1 MRKKIISLLLILL
14 MTAGC
19 LPAAAEEPSGLTW
32 LVSALDIMKGDPDG
46 NFRLYDNVTR
56 AEFTK
61 IAIAASDYRN
71 AVAAGM
77 TVSPFY
83 DVSYSHWAAPYI
95 QLAVS
100 NKLVNGYEDSTF
112 RPENNVTY
120 EEAVTIFLKLL
131 GYTNDDF
138 GSSWPYGQVGLAN
151 NLKLTQGVGKNIGDV
166 LTRSDVMN
174 LVYNLLN
181 TKKKGSSEKYI
192 SVFDCEII
200 ENVTLIATTWQ
211 DPSINGG
218 KIYTSS
224 GTYDIDANFDTS
236 HVGEKGDIVL
246 KNKEDLLYFSPYSQN
261 VQSYSVT
268 GTIGS
273 DMVLDGKI
281 LNIDENLTTYYKSQ
295 KATYKDLV
303 ASAKSGY
310 TLKTYANSAGTV
322 EYAFLYAGG
331 SGSTEIDVNSLEQY
345 IVYSRLDNTVI
356 TYKNGTMSELNI
368 LDSDTAYKENQKSTF
383 GALKSSLSLG
393 DIIYVRR
400 DLNGEIEYVSI
411 EDGNVQG
418 PITVRGD
425 NWADSFR
432 ASSPTVTRDGEKSSL
447 SEIQPYDIA
456 YYAKDLNMVLA
467 YSKKI
472 TGIYEKATPNKDLPT
487 SVVVS
492 GVTYELEGVS
502 AFNALSSNG
511 SFKYGDTVTLLI
523 GKTGQIADVVSPS
536 VLDKDIYGYMT
547 ASGKKSFTNTNGET
561 YSSNYISLVAPD
573 GSAYELV
580 TKTDYSSY
588 KNSVVKAVYENGT
601 AAVSKLEDSASVSGT
616 VDADG
621 MKIGNFTL
629 AGNVSILDVSTTD
642 SSAVSAYVTVFP
654 QRLDGVQLSSSSV
667 LYAERD
673 AQGRIVSMIL
683 KDVTGDMYEYGMI
696 TYAKSNLSGN
706 SVSGSYTY
714 DIGGTS
720 TTLNTSNMAYSIRS
734 GQAAKF
740 VLSGGRVES
749 MTNISGVKGT
759 IGKLTETYLET
770 LDGERLKLASDVV
783 VYQVDSYLKYMV
795 LPLSE
800 AVQVTGKSIYAY
812 YDKAEKNGGRVR
824 VVVIGR

>member
-1 MRKKIISLLLILL
+1 MRKKGISILLILL
-14 MTAGC
+14 MIAGC
-19 LPAAAEEPSGLTW
+19 LPAAAEEPNDLTG
-32 LVSALDIMKGDPDG
+32 LVSALDIMSGDPDG

-100 NKLVNGYEDSTF
+100 NQLVNGYEDSTF
-112 RPENNVTY
+112 RPENSVTY
-120 EEAVTIFLKLL
+120 EEAVTILLKLL
-131 GYTNDDF
+131 GYTNEDF

-151 NLKLTQGVGKNIGDV
+151 HLKLTQDVGKNIGET
-166 LTRSDVMN
+166 LTRSDVMH

-181 TKKKGSSEKYI
+181 TKKKSSSEKYI

-200 ENVTLIATTWQ
+200 ENVTLIATTQQ
-211 DPSINGG
+211 DPSVNGG
-218 KIYTSS
+218 KIYTSG
-224 GTYDIDANFDTS
+224 GTYRIDASFDTS

-295 KATYKDLV
+295 KATYKEMV
-303 ASAKSGY
+303 SNAKSGY
-310 TLKTYANSAGTV
+310 TLKTYANASGTV
-322 EYAFLYAGG
+322 EYAFLYTNG
-331 SGSTEIDVNSLEQY
+331 SGNTEIDVNQLEKY

-383 GALKSSLSLG
+383 GALKASLSLG

-400 DLNGEIEYVSI
+400 DENGEIEYVSI
-411 EDGNVQG
+411 EDGNVMG
-418 PITVRGD
+418 PVTVKGD
-425 NWADSFR
+425 SWADSFR
-432 ASSPTVTRDGEKSSL
+432 DSSPTVTRDGEKSSL
-447 SEIQPYDIA
+447 SEIQPYDIV

-487 SVVVS
+487 GVVVS

-536 VLDKDIYGYMT
+536 VLNKDIYGYMT
-547 ASGKKSFTNTNGET
+547 DSGKKSFTNSNGES
-561 YSSNYISLVAPD
+561 YSSNYIRLVTPD

-580 TKTDYSSY
+580 TKTDYSGY
-588 KNSVVKAVYENGT
+588 RNQVVKAVYQNGT
-601 AAVSKLEDSASVSGT
+601 ATVSKLENLTSISGT
-616 VDADG
+616 VDAEG
-621 MKIGNFTL
+621 MKIGNFPL

-642 SSAVSAYVTVFP
+642 SSAVSVYTTVFP
-654 QRLDGVQLSSSSV
+654 QRLDQVVLNASSV
-667 LYAERD
+667 LYAEKD

-706 SVSGSYTY
+706 SVSGSYAY
-714 DIGGTS
+714 DIGGVS
-720 TTLNTSNMAYSIRS
+720 TTLNTANTAYSIRA
-734 GQAAKF
+734 GEAAK
-740 VLSGGRVES
+740 LIRNGEKVES

-759 IGKLTETYLET
+759 IRRLTETYVET
-770 LDGERLKLASDVV
+770 TDGQRLKLASDAV
-783 VYQVDSYLKYMV
+783 VYQVDSYLKYMMM
-795 LPLSE
+795 PLSE